1 MASQVG
7 RDLIKLS
14 KQTVFVV
21 PVVISI
27 MLVLVRSSSF
37 GGCMVGC
44 GAGAVAPDQATHIS
58 NSNSNNFRSCKYTI
72 FAK

>member
-1 MASQVG
+1 MASRVG
-7 RDLIKLS
+7 RDLIKLH
-14 KQTVFVV
+14 KLIGFVV

-44 GAGAVAPDQATHIS
+44 GAGAVAPDQATHIP
-58 NSNSNNFRSCKYTI
+58 NSNLSIFTSCQYII